1 MRTCWSQCMWQC
13 HLLLYTCEQSASTGG
28 RRTQGCWCHVP
39 QTWFLSPQALCWC
52 NKQLHL
58 VSFKTKPVVPSTE
71 LKSLQWLARAFSQG
85 NLSISAVKQKKT
97 LCQSVSE
104 YNTMTLPA
112 SPRDHLKD
120 FWILLGK
127 SIFFFHNKL
136 QHILSCHH
144 CLTVLYAVF
153 VLCTWT

>member
-1 MRTCWSQCMWQC
+1 M
-13 HLLLYTCEQSASTGG
+13 
-28 RRTQGCWCHVP
+28 P

-58 VSFKTKPVVPSTE
+58 VRFKTKPVVPSTE
-71 LKSLQWLARAFSQG
+71 LKSLQWLARACSQG
-85 NLSISAVKQKKT
+85 TLSISAVKHKKT

-104 YNTMTLPA
+104 YNTVNLPA

-127 SIFFFHNKL
+127 SIFFFTINCSIFYFATIVL
-136 QHILSCHH
+136 QCCMPFLFFAHRPKRLGDHSDYTPIISSTKPPLAVSVY
-144 CLTVLYAVF
+144 CLR
-153 VLCTWT
+153 C